1 MNETNKTAAIVNDQS
16 DVAFLQSAGIS
27 RRQASRI
34 VAAQL
39 GVLGAA
45 LPSELTPRQ
54 ALTAAINVVGMLT
67 AEIIATSSA
76 EKPQRD
82 ELVNVV
88 TEFIRKNVDTL
99 AEEYERLARFQ
110 NLLRD
115 TINEKGETKLAEGQL
130 AN

>member
-1 MNETNKTAAIVNDQS
+1 MSETNQTAAIVNNQS
-16 DVAFLQSAGIS
+16 DDEFLARAGIS
-27 RRQASRI
+27 RRQANRI
-34 VAAQL
+34 VTAQL

-67 AEIIATSSA
+67 AEIIATSGA
-76 EKPQRD
+76 EKQQRD
-82 ELVNVV
+82 ELVAVV

-99 AEEYERLARFQ
+99 AEEYENLVRFQ
-110 NLLRD
+110 NLLRS